1 MGRDQRISANRAP
14 GPDDPE
20 EPAPV
25 PGVAPRTDA
34 SLGPGSGPPIVPPG
48 LARPVEFDD
57 PTGIISD
64 RASDRPTSLI
74 PPRTSRR
81 PRSPSSDPPLL
92 RSLGPPRP
100 APALTDNPSV
110 QAAIAADLDDSLRAM
125 VEERSQSRPF
135 SLPAAPVTV
144 DNLFDE
150 GTAASGEFHAPP
162 PSPRSGRP
170 SAPTRGLG
178 YAPDERRACGL
189 PRRRPLP
196 RRGRPGAAAVS
207 AGVHPRG
214 RGDTGQARAAPPRPA
229 VVDRRG
235 GRRAVC
241 CGPPVASARSL
252 QGPRDYAASA
262 RRITLVT
269 RAAPATAPRRGSPR

>member
-25 PGVAPRTDA
+25 SGVAPRTDA

-162 PSPRSGRP
+162 PAPVPADLPPQLGASGTRPTSAARVAFLADDPSLEEADRERRRFPQEFIHAAEETPGRP
-170 SAPTRGLG
+170 APRPR
-178 YAPDERRACGL
+178 APRWLIVVVAVAL
-189 PRRRPLP
+189 F
-196 RRGRPGAAAVS
+196 AAALLW
-207 AGVHPRG
+207 RQ
-214 RGDTGQARAAPPRPA
+214 R
-229 VVDRRG
+229 
-235 GRRAVC
+235 
-241 CGPPVASARSL
+241 VASR
-252 QGPRDYAASA
+252 
-262 RRITLVT
+262 
-269 RAAPATAPRRGSPR
+269 APATTQPAPAASPS